1 MPLVIGGLA
10 GVLLIIVVVVIII
23 VAGRGDPDE
32 IAQNPPPARPPTP
45 LPRPVVEIPRE
56 GEDPP
61 RPDPPPQPDPVTPPV
76 EEPVDPPTLPV
87 EPIVVDPPPV
97 EPQTPKEKSPLPD
110 ESSVSTAR
118 LRLEPTFAGE
128 SARQLIDRATARED
142 YDVETFA
149 ILCLA
154 KDAATGNGDVRTAID
169 TIDELDT
176 RFEIDALD
184 MKAQLLPEVQA
195 NAKEEDDFRE
205 LARTALSLGE
215 EAKQAGRSELAR
227 SCATVALGAA
237 RKCGDSDLVRQA
249 TLAIVQLSES

>member
-10 GVLLIIVVVVIII
+10 GVLLIIVVVVVVII
-23 VAGRGDPDE
+23 AGRRDPDD
-32 IAQNPPPARPPTP
+32 IAVNPRPVRPPTP
-45 LPRPVVEIPRE
+45 TPRPVVVVPEDR
-56 GEDPP
+56 EDPP
-61 RPDPPPQPDPVTPPV
+61 PVPVEPPV
-76 EEPVDPPTLPV
+76 EEPVDPPPTPPV
-87 EPIVVDPPPV
+87 EPPVVEPPPV
-97 EPQTPKEKSPLPD
+97 EPETPKEKSPLPD

-128 SARQLIDRATARED
+128 SPRQLIDRATARED

-154 KDAATGNGDVRTAID
+154 KDAATGSGDVRTAID

-195 NAKEEDDFRE
+195 NATEEDDFRE
-205 LARTALSLGE
+205 LARTSLSLAD
-215 EAKQAGRSELAR
+215 EAKQAGRGDVAR
-227 SCATVALGAA
+227 NCATVALGAA

-249 TLAIVQLSES
+249 TLAIVQLSDS